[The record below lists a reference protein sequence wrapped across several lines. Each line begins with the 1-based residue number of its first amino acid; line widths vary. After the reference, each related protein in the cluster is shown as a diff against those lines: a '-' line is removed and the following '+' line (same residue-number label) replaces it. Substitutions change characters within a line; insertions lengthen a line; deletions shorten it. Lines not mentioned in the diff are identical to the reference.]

1 MPELIN
7 QAGIRKK
14 IRSKGCN
21 TASAAMDRVDELLA
35 SILEEACERARKNG
49 RKTVMPQ
56 DI

>member
-14 IRSKGCN
+14 IKEQGCN
-21 TASAAMDRVDELLA
+21 TASAAMDRFDKLV
-35 SILEEACERARKNG
+35 SNIVEEACDRARKNG